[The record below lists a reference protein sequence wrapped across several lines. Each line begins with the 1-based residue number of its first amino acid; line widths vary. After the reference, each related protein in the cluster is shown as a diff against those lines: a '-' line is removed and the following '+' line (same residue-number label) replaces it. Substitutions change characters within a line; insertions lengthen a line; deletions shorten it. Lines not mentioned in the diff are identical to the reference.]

1 LRWLPKFRQPL
12 ADAASLGDLAERLAA
27 KHLELQLAPRSQAG
41 FDATNRNGERFQV
54 KARRLGEQGERQ
66 LGIIRN
72 IDDQPFDHL
81 VVVLFPKDSD
91 DPLGIWLLPFDLVRQ
106 NVKQKLLQN
115 GHVLYATDKILN
127 HSQTKRVR

>member
-1 LRWLPKFRQPL
+1 MRWLPKFRQPL

-27 KHLELQLAPRSQAG
+27 KHLGLQMAPPSQAG
-41 FDATNRNGERFQV
+41 FDATNRKGERFQV